1 VSSASGP
8 PAVLGIDHVQITVPR
23 GREDAARWFYC
34 DVLAMREVPKP
45 QSLAARGGFWV
56 APGDGPLVHVGVE
69 DGVNRAAT
77 KAHVAYAV
85 RNLRGWKQ
93 RLEQHGIRPLE
104 SVAIPGFDRFEF
116 RDPFDNRVEMI
127 EPVAEAPGASASAP
141 AGAVRKGF
149 PVR

>member
-1 VSSASGP
+1 MTRASATSGP

-34 DVLAMREVPKP
+34 DVLGMREVPKP
-45 QSLAARGGFWV
+45 PALAGRGGLWLS
-56 APGDGPLVHVGVE
+56 PGGAIGGPLVHVGVE

-93 RLEQHGIRPLE
+93 RLEQHGIRPLD
-104 SVAIPGFDRFEF
+104 SMPIPGFERFEF
-116 RDPFDNRVEMI
+116 RDPFDNRIEMI
-127 EPVAEAPGASASAP
+127 EPVRD
-141 AGAVRKGF
+141 AGRKG
-149 PVR
+149 P